1 MHNGGQTME
10 KALLFE
16 IVDKVAV
23 LEINRPPYNP
33 LNQDIF
39 LEMTRIVEDLYG
51 NENVNALV
59 IKGAGEKNFSAG
71 ADINQFVSRLGNED
85 ISLTTGFH
93 KAFELLTKLPIP
105 VIAALKG
112 HVLGG
117 GLELALACD
126 FRICDENTKM
136 GLPEVNLGIFPGAG
150 GTQRLPR
157 LIGRSKAMELMMFG
171 TSINAEEAEQYGLVN
186 QVVPAGTS
194 EAEAMK
200 WANILKEKPRT
211 ALKNIKKTIN
221 YGIDLPLSEG
231 IRYEMEKFAEMFE
244 SSDAKEGVT
253 AFLEKRKPNFIGK

>member
-1 MHNGGQTME
+1 ME
-10 KALLFE
+10 KDLLFE
-16 IVDKVAV
+16 VIDKVAI

-33 LNQDIF
+33 LNQAIF
-39 LEMTRIVEDLYG
+39 EEMTRIVGELYG
-51 NENVNALV
+51 NADVNALV
-59 IKGAGEKNFSAG
+59 IKGVGEKAFSAG
-71 ADINQFVSRLGNED
+71 ADINQFVSKLGKED
-85 ISLTTGFH
+85 ISLTAGYH
-93 KAFELLTKLPIP
+93 QAFELLTKLPIP

-171 TSINAEEAEQYGLVN
+171 TSINADEAKRYGLVN
-186 QVVPAGTS
+186 QVVAAGTVD
-194 EAEAMK
+194 EEAMK
-200 WANILKEKPRT
+200 WANILKEKPRM

-221 YGIDLPLSEG
+221 HGIDLPLSEG

-244 SSDAKEGVT
+244 SKDAKEGVT